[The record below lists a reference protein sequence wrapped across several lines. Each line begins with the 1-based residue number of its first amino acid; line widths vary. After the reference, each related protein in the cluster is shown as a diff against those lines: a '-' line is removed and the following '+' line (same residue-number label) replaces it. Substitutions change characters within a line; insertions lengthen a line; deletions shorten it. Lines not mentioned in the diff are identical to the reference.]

1 METVNHYEVT
11 LRSFFLGIPNMI
23 LSDLFSIP
31 TRRLTCLKAISFHLF
46 ALQGLKKCF
55 NSYLIMQKSEH
66 SNRNW
71 QFVCN
76 AEKMGGEEMS
86 CSAQPSFGKEIFSPS
101 NPEELETKHPR
112 SRDKCDLCPPP
123 TARWL

>member
-46 ALQGLKKCF
+46 ALQGLKNVLTVTSLCKKV
-55 NSYLIMQKSEH
+55 NTVIEIDSS
-66 SNRNW
+66 
-71 QFVCN
+71 FVTP
-76 AEKMGGEEMS
+76 KKWGGEEMS

-101 NPEELETKHPR
+101 NPEELETKHHR

-123 TARWL
+123 AAR